1 MRDLEVP
8 KKYRRMYDRAMAGR
22 SQSAAIRAHC
32 VMCCGWQA
40 KEVRPCTARDCPL
53 YPYRLTG
60 RKPRIAAPSRIRV
73 EENDAESS
81 ETGEVVRE

>member
-8 KKYRRMYDRAMAGR
+8 EKNRRTYDRAMAGR

-32 VMCCGWQA
+32 LMCCAWQA
-40 KEVRPCTARDCPL
+40 KEVRLCTARGCPL

-60 RKPRIAAPSRIRV
+60 RKSRIAAPSRIRV
-73 EENDAESS
+73 EENGAESTQ
-81 ETGEVVRE
+81 TGEVVLE